1 MSKRCYYEVL
11 EVERT
16 ADDGALKTSFRK
28 LAMKW
33 HPDRNPGDN
42 DSEHR
47 FKEINEAYDI
57 LKDPQRR
64 AAYDRFGHAAFE
76 QGGGGTHGFGSD
88 FGSAFSDIFE
98 GIFGMGGAR
107 QRGTGRERGSDL
119 RFNMQITLEEAY
131 KGKTAQVRL
140 PTSVTCEVC
149 SGTGA
154 KAGTK
159 PKVCATCG
167 GHGKIRHSQGFFTL
181 ERTCNACHG
190 RGQVI
195 ENPCPS
201 CAGSGRTTKERTLS
215 VNIPAGVED
224 GTRIRLAGE
233 GEAGLRGGPSG
244 DLYIFLSLATHAF
257 FQRDSA
263 DLHCRVPISMVT
275 AALGG
280 EFEVP
285 TIDGS
290 QDACENSER
299 HAVRAA
305 LPVAGQ
311 GHAGAPLQAG
321 RRHVCPGDG
330 RNAAEPDQTAARA
343 VGRVR
348 EAVVARN
355 PAGILGFLHQSQGLL
370 RNRDRAGLVPGL
382 THPLSGFT
390 DYVTVLRRPGGVPK
404 PMPIQAL
411 QLLEKKIERQIRL
424 FETRKGIRLDDE
436 VRFIRSWFE
445 RPLTMGAI
453 SPSGKLLARTM
464 ASYVDPSIPG
474 PVIELGPGTGPVT
487 EALVEQGVDPSR
499 LVLIEF
505 NPDFCRLLRTRYPD
519 ATVIRGDA
527 YSLRRML
534 GSMLEQPAAAIV
546 SGLPLVT
553 KPLKT
558 RVRLIREAF
567 RLMQPNAPFV
577 QFTYAVMPPIP
588 KALTGV
594 STEASERIW
603 MNVPPARVWVYRK
616 D

>member
-76 QGGGGTHGFGSD
+76 QGGGGAHGFGND

-107 QRGTGRERGSDL
+107 QRGTGRERGADL

-149 SGTGA
+149 SGIGA

-290 QDACENSER
+290 KTRVKIPNGTQSGR
-299 HAVRAA
+299 RFR
-305 LPVAGQ
+305 
-311 GHAGAPLQAG
+311 LQAKG
-321 RRHVCPGDG
+321 MPVLRSKQVGDMYVQVMVETPQNLTK
-330 RNAAEPDQTAARA
+330 RQRELLAEFEKLSS
-343 VGRVR
+343 R
-348 EAVVARN
+348 ETQ
-355 PAGILGFLHQSQGLL
+355 PES
-370 RNRDRAGLVPGL
+370 
-382 THPLSGFT
+382 SGFFT
-390 DYVTVLRRPGGVPK
+390 KVKDFFGT
-404 PMPIQAL
+404 
-411 QLLEKKIERQIRL
+411 
-424 FETRKGIRLDDE
+424 
-436 VRFIRSWFE
+436 
-445 RPLTMGAI
+445 
-453 SPSGKLLARTM
+453 
-464 ASYVDPSIPG
+464 
-474 PVIELGPGTGPVT
+474 GTGP
-487 EALVEQGVDPSR
+487 G
-499 LVLIEF
+499 
-505 NPDFCRLLRTRYPD
+505 
-519 ATVIRGDA
+519 
-527 YSLRRML
+527 
-534 GSMLEQPAAAIV
+534 
-546 SGLPLVT
+546 
-553 KPLKT
+553 
-558 RVRLIREAF
+558 
-567 RLMQPNAPFV
+567 
-577 QFTYAVMPPIP
+577 
-588 KALTGV
+588 
-594 STEASERIW
+594 
-603 MNVPPARVWVYRK
+603 
-616 D
+616 

>member
-1 MSKRCYYEVL
+1 MAKRCYYEVL

-33 HPDRNPGDN
+33 HPDRNPGDGG
-42 DSEHR
+42 SEHR

-76 QGGGGTHGFGSD
+76 QGGGGAHGFGAD

-159 PKVCATCG
+159 PKACATCSG
-167 GHGKIRHSQGFFTL
+167 QGKIRHSQGFFTL

-201 CAGSGRTTKERTLS
+201 CAGSGRSTRERTLS

-224 GTRIRLAGE
+224 GTRIRLARE
-233 GEAGLRGGPSG
+233 GEAGLRGGPAG

-290 QDACENSER
+290 
-299 HAVRAA
+299 
-305 LPVAGQ
+305 
-311 GHAGAPLQAG
+311 
-321 RRHVCPGDG
+321 
-330 RNAAEPDQTAARA
+330 
-343 VGRVR
+343 
-348 EAVVARN
+348 
-355 PAGILGFLHQSQGLL
+355 
-370 RNRDRAGLVPGL
+370 
-382 THPLSGFT
+382 
-390 DYVTVLRRPGGVPK
+390 
-404 PMPIQAL
+404 
-411 QLLEKKIERQIRL
+411 
-424 FETRKGIRLDDE
+424 
-436 VRFIRSWFE
+436 
-445 RPLTMGAI
+445 
-453 SPSGKLLARTM
+453 
-464 ASYVDPSIPG
+464 
-474 PVIELGPGTGPVT
+474 
-487 EALVEQGVDPSR
+487 
-499 LVLIEF
+499 
-505 NPDFCRLLRTRYPD
+505 
-519 ATVIRGDA
+519 
-527 YSLRRML
+527 
-534 GSMLEQPAAAIV
+534 
-546 SGLPLVT
+546 
-553 KPLKT
+553 KT
-558 RVRLIREAF
+558 RVKIPGGTQSGRRF
-567 RLMQPNAPFV
+567 RLQSKGMPVLRSKQVGDMYVQVMVETPQNLTKRQRELLAEFEKLSSRETQPESAGFFAKV
-577 QFTYAVMPPIP
+577 KDFFG
-588 KALTGV
+588 TGAGPV
-594 STEASERIW
+594 
-603 MNVPPARVWVYRK
+603 
-616 D
+616 